1 MAIIIIIMQHKA
13 QTPPHRESP
22 HHDGRIPLGQ
32 LINSHGHSSYLQ
44 IFRANFS
51 FIETSHGQIPDLLQ
65 QTPAVRAQML
75 GPFGAVLT
83 DLKAEY
89 GPQVRGDCVILFPLP
104 SNAFICPP
112 SRHRPGRLVNPP
124 PYDSLLV

>member
-1 MAIIIIIMQHKA
+1 MWK
-13 QTPPHRESP
+13 
-22 HHDGRIPLGQ
+22 PL
-32 LINSHGHSSYLQ
+32 LDGHSSYLQ
-44 IFRANFS
+44 IFDANFS

-65 QTPAVRAQML
+65 QTPAVRARML

-104 SNAFICPP
+104 SDTMLSFGLPAAAGPP
-112 SRHRPGRLVNPP
+112 VARARAGSIGQPSVLPH
-124 PYDSLLV
+124 YDFLLVYNFCLPARRASP